1 MAKGTTA
8 FVNVSNT
15 CLTARLAIA
24 VFYVPL
30 PTIENVEI
38 CWKRRKIGHYRAV
51 QFSEREAVSISPKK
65 ALNASLC
72 VADLIGMGFK
82 TYRVADKPLPKPSVE
97 GKSSPRYDKENKYDF
112 IIIFLIKEELK

>member
-1 MAKGTTA
+1 MDGTA
-8 FVNVSNT
+8 EIPDEIRNRKNPCYIGVSRHT
-15 CLTARLAIA
+15 RG
-24 VFYVPL
+24 YD
-30 PTIENVEI
+30 
-38 CWKRRKIGHYRAV
+38 W
-51 QFSEREAVSISPKK
+51 ERGVRSPKK

-112 IIIFLIKEELK
+112 IIIFLIKAELK

>member
-1 MAKGTTA
+1 MDGTA
-8 FVNVSNT
+8 EIPDGIRNRKNPCYIGVSRHT
-15 CLTARLAIA
+15 RG
-24 VFYVPL
+24 YD
-30 PTIENVEI
+30 
-38 CWKRRKIGHYRAV
+38 W
-51 QFSEREAVSISPKK
+51 ERGVRSPKK

-112 IIIFLIKEELK
+112 IIIFLIKAELK

>member
-1 MAKGTTA
+1 MDGTA
-8 FVNVSNT
+8 EIPDGIRNRKNPCYIGVSRHT
-15 CLTARLAIA
+15 RG
-24 VFYVPL
+24 YD
-30 PTIENVEI
+30 
-38 CWKRRKIGHYRAV
+38 W
-51 QFSEREAVSISPKK
+51 ERGVRSPKK

-112 IIIFLIKEELK
+112 IIVFLIKAELK

>member
-1 MAKGTTA
+1 MFCTIKFIYYKSFCVRDDIGSYIRT
-8 FVNVSNT
+8 VYHMVSHT
-15 CLTARLAIA
+15 
-24 VFYVPL
+24 
-30 PTIENVEI
+30 
-38 CWKRRKIGHYRAV
+38 
-51 QFSEREAVSISPKK
+51 PKK

-112 IIIFLIKEELK
+112 IIIFLIKAELK

>member
-1 MAKGTTA
+1 MFCTIK
-8 FVNVSNT
+8 FVYYKSFCVRDDIGSYIRTVYHMVSHT
-15 CLTARLAIA
+15 
-24 VFYVPL
+24 
-30 PTIENVEI
+30 
-38 CWKRRKIGHYRAV
+38 
-51 QFSEREAVSISPKK
+51 PKK

-112 IIIFLIKEELK
+112 IIIFLIKAELK

>member
-1 MAKGTTA
+1 MFCTIK
-8 FVNVSNT
+8 FVYYKSFCVRDDIGSYIRTVYHMVSHT
-15 CLTARLAIA
+15 
-24 VFYVPL
+24 
-30 PTIENVEI
+30 
-38 CWKRRKIGHYRAV
+38 
-51 QFSEREAVSISPKK
+51 PKK

-112 IIIFLIKEELK
+112 VIIFLIKAELK

>member
-1 MAKGTTA
+1 MTPMLAEIVMNISSSET
-8 FVNVSNT
+8 
-15 CLTARLAIA
+15 LTALKIKG
-24 VFYVPL
+24 FSHMVPWL
-30 PTIENVEI
+30 SRIE
-38 CWKRRKIGHYRAV
+38 R
-51 QFSEREAVSISPKK
+51 SPPKK

-112 IIIFLIKEELK
+112 IIIFLIKAELK

>member
-1 MAKGTTA
+1 MDGTAEITDGIR
-8 FVNVSNT
+8 NRKNPCYIGVSRHT
-15 CLTARLAIA
+15 RG
-24 VFYVPL
+24 YD
-30 PTIENVEI
+30 
-38 CWKRRKIGHYRAV
+38 W
-51 QFSEREAVSISPKK
+51 ERGVRSPKK

-112 IIIFLIKEELK
+112 IIIFLIKAELK

>member
-1 MAKGTTA
+1 MFCTIK
-8 FVNVSNT
+8 FVYYKSFCVRDDIGSYIRTVYHMVSHT
-15 CLTARLAIA
+15 
-24 VFYVPL
+24 
-30 PTIENVEI
+30 
-38 CWKRRKIGHYRAV
+38 
-51 QFSEREAVSISPKK
+51 PKK

-112 IIIFLIKEELK
+112 IIVFLIKAELK

>member
-1 MAKGTTA
+1 MDGTAEIPDGIRNRKNPCYIGISRHTKG
-8 FVNVSNT
+8 
-15 CLTARLAIA
+15 
-24 VFYVPL
+24 YD
-30 PTIENVEI
+30 
-38 CWKRRKIGHYRAV
+38 W
-51 QFSEREAVSISPKK
+51 ERGVCSPKK

-112 IIIFLIKEELK
+112 IIIFLIKAELK

>member
-1 MAKGTTA
+1 MDGTA
-8 FVNVSNT
+8 EIPDRIRNRKNPCYIGVSRHT
-15 CLTARLAIA
+15 RG
-24 VFYVPL
+24 YD
-30 PTIENVEI
+30 
-38 CWKRRKIGHYRAV
+38 W
-51 QFSEREAVSISPKK
+51 ERGVRSPKK

-112 IIIFLIKEELK
+112 IIIFLIKAELK